1 MTKDLIEVVAREA
14 GRRKFRRVGM
24 GPSLKRHKHELQ
36 MPALP
41 PLLPIIPTAAIITTT
56 PSKGCSAA
64 GQPSALQPLPSLSS
78 SPQHEQQPREEG
90 LVLLLRR
97 QRLRIPAIACM
108 SVGVWVWDVQQ
119 QASGQTV
126 PCKQQRGRAS
136 AAPHTRGCLRWVV
149 CGAGC
154 RQASAQGSTASS
166 SGSSCSS
173 PAAHHPRPIPA
184 PLFRVYSVSTGA
196 PTHRCHSAGQTG
208 LG

>member
-108 SVGVWVWDVQQ
+108 CVG
-119 QASGQTV
+119 G
-126 PCKQQRGRAS
+126 
-136 AAPHTRGCLRWVV
+136 GCGMCSSRS
-149 CGAGC
+149 
-154 RQASAQGSTASS
+154 QDKPSHASS
-166 SGSSCSS
+166 REVGRQRLC
-173 PAAHHPRPIPA
+173 IPA
-184 PLFRVYSVSTGA
+184 VACG
-196 PTHRCHSAGQTG
+196 G
-208 LG
+208 